1 MKTLIYI
8 LFSLVLVS
16 CTNGEAGSNKE
27 NSPSSGISTVD
38 MNYWYQGKAELSS
51 YDLKQSRYGEIHKG
65 HSVLIFVSEPF
76 NTEKQVKA
84 DRPASSP
91 GTNVLKLN
99 FTKKFSTGIY
109 PYSLMTS
116 VFTPINQNEY
126 PNTLKVSTTN
136 QDWCGHTFMQ
146 LNLDKDK
153 YRIEQFS
160 YFESEGDKQIEIKKV
175 LLEDEIWNLIR
186 LQGGNLPVGKMSIYP
201 STQYLRLKHKENKVF
216 EVNARLEKDKGINT
230 YTLEYKNRILSIEF
244 ENKEPFKILG
254 WTETYLN
261 NGGAETENLT
271 TTATLK
277 ETILLDYWNKNS
289 VADSVYR
296 AKLGLN

>member
-8 LFSLVLVS
+8 LFSLVMVS

-27 NSPSSGISTVD
+27 NSPSSGITTVD
-38 MNYWYQGKAELSS
+38 MNYWYQGKAELNS

-65 HSVLIFVSEPF
+65 HAVLIFVSEPF

-84 DRPASSP
+84 DRPANSP
-91 GTNVLKLN
+91 STNVLKLN

-109 PYSLMTS
+109 PYSLMSS

-126 PNTLKVSTTN
+126 SNTLKVSTTN

-160 YFESEGDKQIEIKKV
+160 YFESEGDKQTEIKKV

-186 LQGGNLPVGKMSIYP
+186 LQSGNLPEGNLEIYP
-201 STQYLRLKHKENKVF
+201 STQFIRLKHKKNEIVRARAKLQKSNK
-216 EVNARLEKDKGINT
+216 INT
-230 YTLEYKNRILSIEF
+230 YTLEYEDRSLSIDF
-244 ENKEPFKILG
+244 SSDPPFKILG

-261 NGGAETENLT
+261 NEGAETENLT

-277 ETILLDYWNKNS
+277 ETIMLDYWNKNS

-296 AKLGLN
+296 AMLGLN